1 MSDPLPEI
9 LAAEMDLPCGDVQ
22 ETAGFFTEQLG
33 FLLHT
38 IYPADDPAVAVVSGY
53 GVRLRLVRGLQA
65 DPGTLRLLGPA
76 DRAPLTAPNGTQVQ
90 FGPPD
95 PWPDI
100 PDGRQSFCYMPPP
113 GQDGW
118 GQGRAGMQYRDLI
131 PDRWGGRF
139 IASHIRIPTG
149 GPVPDYVHFHKVRFQ
164 MIFCYKGW
172 VRLVYEDQGEPFVMK
187 AGDCV
192 LQPPEIRHR
201 VLEASD
207 GLEVVEIGCP
217 ADHPTHVDHILP
229 LPTDYLRPERDFN
242 GQAFVF
248 HQAAKA
254 DWVPWTAPGF
264 EARDLGIAAATDGLA
279 TVRVVRRAAGE
290 PGRIES
296 APEFHFLFGLRGTGR
311 LMVEGQDPVTL
322 NEGASVAIPG
332 ELAVDF
338 DSAAPFEFLEVL
350 L

>member
-1 MSDPLPEI
+1 M
-9 LAAEMDLPCGDVQ
+9 
-22 ETAGFFTEQLG
+22 
-33 FLLHT
+33 
-38 IYPADDPAVAVVSGY
+38 
-53 GVRLRLVRGLQA
+53 
-65 DPGTLRLLGPA
+65 
-76 DRAPLTAPNGTQVQ
+76 
-90 FGPPD
+90 
-95 PWPDI
+95 
-100 PDGRQSFCYMPPP
+100 
-113 GQDGW
+113 
-118 GQGRAGMQYRDLI
+118 
-131 PDRWGGRF
+131 
-139 IASHIRIPTG
+139 
-149 GPVPDYVHFHKVRFQ
+149 HFHKVRFQ

-264 EARDLGIAAATDGLA
+264 EARDLGIAAATDGL
-279 TVRVVRRAAGE
+279 V
-290 PGRIES
+290 
-296 APEFHFLFGLRGTGR
+296 FCFYL
-311 LMVEGQDPVTL
+311 
-322 NEGASVAIPG
+322 
-332 ELAVDF
+332 
-338 DSAAPFEFLEVL
+338 
-350 L
+350 